1 MRQFNYYGQINEEEH
16 ENREEDVE
24 QLERE
29 IEEVFRNRVSTA
41 DGSGAKRGDRI
52 VNISSAP
59 GGKRNL
65 MSAAYKR
72 GGAQETTLH
81 E

>member
-1 MRQFNYYGQINEEEH
+1 
-16 ENREEDVE
+16 
-24 QLERE
+24 LEKE
-29 IEEVFRNRVSTA
+29 IEEVLRNRVGTA
-41 DGSGAKRGDRI
+41 DTSMKQRI

-72 GGAQETTLH
+72 GE

>member
-1 MRQFNYYGQINEEEH
+1 M
-16 ENREEDVE
+16 
-24 QLERE
+24 
-29 IEEVFRNRVSTA
+29 FRNRVSTA
-41 DGSGAKRGDRI
+41 DGVGAKKI

-72 GGAQETTLH
+72 GGA
-81 E
+81 